1 MSRPEVVTDY
11 YNGQGRILIGKRDPL
26 TGRIYDVLK
35 VGNCTALSVSTTV
48 DKTEHKESWSG
59 DRATDIVTYK
69 AKGATGKMTCED
81 MGIDVLALALWGVTA
96 TVAAGTVVDEKVKA
110 VRGGVTFLGK
120 QNVLTTPAPTFTVD
134 VAGTPTPLVEGV
146 DYLLDGPFGSIHW
159 IDNAGATKIETTAV
173 SDDTAVE
180 VTCGYSYGPSKQLE
194 MFTQAVAPE
203 RYIRFEGLN
212 GHDGSSRL
220 VEIWKAQLDPLS
232 GLEMITEDVGNCEIN
247 FTMNRASGIVG
258 DDKSKYYRETR
269 VAAAG

>member
-48 DKTEHKESWSG
+48 DKGEHKESWSG
-59 DRATDIVTYK
+59 DRGVDIVTYK
-69 AKGATGKMTCED
+69 SKGATGKATCED
-81 MGIDVLALALWGVTA
+81 MGVDVLALALWGVSA
-96 TVAAGTVVDEKVKA
+96 KEAAGTVTAEAAKA
-110 VRGGVTFLGK
+110 VRGSMTFLAH
-120 QNVLTTPAPTFTVD
+120 QNVDTVVIKTTDATPVTLVDGIDYTVD
-134 VAGTPTPLVEGV
+134 A
-146 DYLLDGPFGSIHW
+146 PFGTIHW
-159 IDNAGATKIETTAV
+159 LDSDLALIVTGTDDATAIDLEIDYAYGA
-173 SDDTAVE
+173 
-180 VTCGYSYGPSKQLE
+180 VTRLE

-212 GHDGSSRL
+212 GIDGSARL
-220 VEIWKAQLDPLS
+220 VEIWKSQLDPLS

-247 FTMNRASGIVG
+247 FTMNRASGILG

-269 VAAAG
+269 IAAAP